1 MELDQI
7 LFKKIIGF
15 YDKWKSNNSKEETAQ
30 TVKLHAI
37 SPRLTLLAR
46 ALTGRNIDVL
56 PAENEGG
63 WKDDIFYLPAA
74 FSKLSTVEQN
84 LYFYLFRLVYLSIQS
99 RENLNWHTKTI
110 THSLEDSRRKAEET
124 GPQVLQ
130 IMEEEYPAV
139 VQFFYEVKPHFETQ
153 TSDPKSH
160 PEHFWLF
167 GKYMVNEGLSD
178 LPAATASPD
187 GDTAGTNPHNPTTE
201 IASKPVEEVEVIAV
215 DKKAQEDYMLTHNFE
230 KVETADEFNGIWR
243 GFDGDD
249 ELAEHADALNELN
262 LKHLVRTDEQAHSV
276 YRAEFRGSVK
286 IAESEEVDNG
296 TTCVAYPEWDF
307 GKKQY
312 KPDYCKVFLS
322 KIMGGNLVYA
332 QKCLSENKKTL
343 NQLRRK
349 FAQIHQQ
356 RRKVKKLPD
365 GESIDMDALVD
376 WFADMKSGHTP
387 SENIYLSSRKKDP
400 NLAILFLLDLSLSTD
415 SYADGNRVL
424 DVEKQ
429 AVILFGETLNE
440 YSVDFAVSGF
450 CSQTRNR
457 CTFHSLKNF
466 GEDWTHGKQRLGS
479 VQPQG
484 YTRIG
489 PALRHSKTL
498 IENHPA
504 NRKWVVLISD
514 GKPNDYDRYEG
525 QYGIADV
532 RQALRE
538 MHERRISTYAVAIES
553 VARYYLP
560 QMFGQNHYNIL
571 SHPDQL
577 VQALAVLYR
586 RINEQ

>member
-7 LFKKIIGF
+7 LFKKFLGF
-15 YDKWKSNNSKEETAQ
+15 YGKWKSNNSKEETSR
-30 TVKLHAI
+30 TVRLEAI

-46 ALTGRNIDVL
+46 ALTGRNVDIM
-56 PAENEGG
+56 PAEKEGG
-63 WKDDIFYLPAA
+63 WKDDAFYLPTS
-74 FSKLSTVEQN
+74 FSKLRSIEQN
-84 LYFYLFRLVYLSIQS
+84 LFFYLYRVVYLSIQS
-99 RENLNWHTKTI
+99 RECLNWNMKTEAQ
-110 THSLEDSRRKAEET
+110 SLDIARQKA
-124 GPQVLQ
+124 
-130 IMEEEYPAV
+130 MEAAPAV
-139 VQFFYEVKPHFETQ
+139 LGLMQEEFPAVAQFFYEIKTHFETQ
-153 TSDPKSH
+153 NGDPKSR
-160 PEHFWLF
+160 PETFWLY
-167 GKYMVNEGLSD
+167 GKYMVNEGSAA
-178 LPAATASPD
+178 PPATASPN
-187 GDTAGTNPHNPTTE
+187 GHEGTNPHSPTTE

-215 DKKAQEDYMLTHNFE
+215 DKKAQDDYMLTHNFE
-230 KVETADEFNGIWR
+230 KVETADEFSGIWR

-249 ELAEHADALNELN
+249 ELAEHAEALNELN

-276 YRAEFRGSVK
+276 YRAEFRGSVN
-286 IAESEEVDNG
+286 IAESEDADLG

-307 GKKQY
+307 AKKQY

-322 KIMGGNLVYA
+322 KTKGGDLVYA

-356 RRKVKKLPD
+356 RRTVRRLPD
-365 GESIDMDALVD
+365 GENIDMDALVD
-376 WFADMKSGHTP
+376 WFADLHSGHTP

-400 NLAILFLLDLSLSTD
+400 DLAMLFLLDLSLSTD

-429 AVILFGETLNE
+429 AVILFGEALQE
-440 YSVDFAVSGF
+440 YGVDFAVGGF

-457 CTFHSLKNF
+457 CTYQTLKDF
-466 GEDWTHGKQRLGS
+466 GEDWTKGKQRLGS
-479 VQPQG
+479 AEPQG

-489 PALRHSKTL
+489 PALRHSKAL
-498 IENHPA
+498 IERHPA
-504 NRKWVVLISD
+504 SRKWVVLLSD

-538 MHERRISTYAVAIES
+538 LHERHISTYAVAVES

-571 SHPDQL
+571 SHPDRL
-577 VQALAVLYR
+577 VQALALLYR

>member
-15 YDKWKSNNSKEETAQ
+15 YGKWKSNNSQEETAK
-30 TVKLHAI
+30 TVKLDAL

-46 ALTGRNIDVL
+46 ALTGKNMDVL

-63 WKDDIFYLPAA
+63 WKDDIFYLPIA
-74 FSKLSTVEQN
+74 FSRLPTVEQN
-84 LYFYLFRLVYLSIQS
+84 LYFYLFRVVYLSIQS
-99 RENLNWHTKTI
+99 RENFNWHTKNSAQ
-110 THSLEDSRRKAEET
+110 SLEDSRRKAEET

-130 IMEEEYPAV
+130 VMEDEFPAV
-139 VQFFYEVKPHFETQ
+139 AQFFYEVKPRFEPQ
-153 TSDPKSH
+153 NDDPKSR
-160 PEHFWLF
+160 PELFWLF
-167 GKYMVNEGLSD
+167 GKYMVNEGLNAPPVS
-178 LPAATASPD
+178 ASPD
-187 GDTAGTNPHNPTTE
+187 GDATGTNPHSPTTE

-230 KVETADEFNGIWR
+230 KVETADEFSGIWR

-249 ELAEHADALNELN
+249 ELADHADALNELN
-262 LKHLVRTDEQAHSV
+262 LRHLVRTDEQAHSV

-286 IAESEEVDNG
+286 IAESEAGDESMA
-296 TTCVAYPEWDF
+296 CVPYPEWDF

-322 KIMGGNLVYA
+322 KIKGGDLVYA
-332 QKCLSENKKTL
+332 QKCLSENKRTL

-356 RRKVKKLPD
+356 RRMVKKLPD

-376 WFADMKSGHTP
+376 WFADLKSGHTP

-429 AVILFGETLNE
+429 AVILFGEALNE
-440 YSVDFAVSGF
+440 YGVDFAVGGF
-450 CSQTRNR
+450 FSQTRNR

-466 GEDWTHGKQRLGS
+466 GEDWTKGKQRLGS

-504 NRKWVVLISD
+504 SQKWVVLLSD

-525 QYGIADV
+525 QYGSRCAAGAAGDARAPHQHLRRGGGERGEVLPAADV
-532 RQALRE
+532 RAKPLQYPLAPRPTGAGTGGALPP
-538 MHERRISTYAVAIES
+538 H
-553 VARYYLP
+553 
-560 QMFGQNHYNIL
+560 Q
-571 SHPDQL
+571 
-577 VQALAVLYR
+577 
-586 RINEQ
+586 